1 MKIENPQLREE
12 TSVCWGFFFKSSLF
26 GELLKKE
33 ARIDRARQVDE
44 LQIRLDEGV

>member
-1 MKIENPQLREE
+1 MLRI
-12 TSVCWGFFFKSSLF
+12 FFQKFSF
-26 GELLKKE
+26 RRTFEKE

>member
-1 MKIENPQLREE
+1 MLRI
-12 TSVCWGFFFKSSLF
+12 FFKSSPF

-44 LQIRLDEGV
+44 LQIRLDEGVFCRKVT